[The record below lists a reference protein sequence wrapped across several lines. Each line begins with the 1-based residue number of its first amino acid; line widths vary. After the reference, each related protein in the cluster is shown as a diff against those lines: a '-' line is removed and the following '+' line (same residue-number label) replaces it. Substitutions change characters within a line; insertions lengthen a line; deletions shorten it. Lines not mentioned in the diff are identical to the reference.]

1 MYLELIQHANIAAL
15 NMNGKIN
22 YYLFSLAFG
31 AEKIILLQILIQIK
45 ICSIEL
51 TRIIVMEVKII
62 MSEEYI
68 LLIYNLAMI
77 DQALEKFEQED
88 VQ

>member
-15 NMNGKIN
+15 NMNGKID
-22 YYLFSLAFG
+22 LFSLAFG
-31 AEKIILLQILIQIK
+31 AEKNNYLTNTHTIKNLLCRANKNYSYGGK
-45 ICSIEL
+45 I
-51 TRIIVMEVKII
+51 M
-62 MSEEYI
+62 MSEELI

-88 VQ
+88 AQ

>member
-15 NMNGKIN
+15 NMNGKID
-22 YYLFSLAFG
+22 YLVWLL
-31 AEKIILLQILIQIK
+31 EPKKIILLQILIQLK
-45 ICSIEL
+45 ICSVEL
-51 TRIIVMEVKII
+51 TRIIVMEVKI
-62 MSEEYI
+62 MSEEFI

-88 VQ
+88 AQ

>member
-31 AEKIILLQILIQIK
+31 AEKNNSLTNTHTIKNLLYRANK
-45 ICSIEL
+45 NYSYGGKNNDER
-51 TRIIVMEVKII
+51 RI
-62 MSEEYI
+62 YF
-68 LLIYNLAMI
+68 I
-77 DQALEKFEQED
+77 DI
-88 VQ
+88 

>member
-15 NMNGKIN
+15 NMNGKID
-22 YYLFSLAFG
+22 LFSLAFG
-31 AEKIILLQILIQIK
+31 AEKNNYLTNTHTIKNLLCRANKNYSYGGK
-45 ICSIEL
+45 I
-51 TRIIVMEVKII
+51 M
-62 MSEEYI
+62 MSEEFI

>member
-15 NMNGKIN
+15 NMNGKTD
-22 YYLFSLAFG
+22 YLVWLL
-31 AEKIILLQILIQIK
+31 EPKKIIPLQILIQLK
-45 ICSIEL
+45 ICSVEL
-51 TRIIVMEVKII
+51 TRIIVMEVKI
-62 MSEEYI
+62 MSEEFI

-88 VQ
+88 AQ

>member
-31 AEKIILLQILIQIK
+31 AEKNSSLTNTHTIKNLLCRANK
-45 ICSIEL
+45 NYSYGGKNNDER
-51 TRIIVMEVKII
+51 RIYFINI
-62 MSEEYI
+62 
-68 LLIYNLAMI
+68 
-77 DQALEKFEQED
+77 
-88 VQ
+88 

>member
-1 MYLELIQHANIAAL
+1 MYLELTQHANIAAL
-15 NMNGKIN
+15 NMNGKID
-22 YYLFSLAFG
+22 LFSLAFG
-31 AEKIILLQILIQIK
+31 AEKIILLQILIQLK

-51 TRIIVMEVKII
+51 TRIIVMEVKIM
-62 MSEEYI
+62 MSEEFI

>member
-15 NMNGKIN
+15 NMNGKID
-22 YYLFSLAFG
+22 LFSLAFG
-31 AEKIILLQILIQIK
+31 AEKNNYLTNTHTIKNLLCIANKNYSYGGK
-45 ICSIEL
+45 I
-51 TRIIVMEVKII
+51 M
-62 MSEEYI
+62 MSEEFI

-88 VQ
+88 AQ